1 MEILLVYPFLDKFV
15 FFPQFLFV
23 LPFIIFGLL
32 ILYSSWK
39 NNEVIRKNKLLIY
52 TFLFTTILLIGFF
65 FIPEIF
71 IINVSPSE
79 VFLSNFLIIFRF
91 SLFYILTLIPQAV
104 ILVYIGW
111 KNKNEF
117 KNYWLISA
125 ILFLINIGWE
135 YYSKLLEKYNIINLI
150 SIPLSNPIFYFNL
163 FFLLL
168 SLTSFT
174 YMFIHGI
181 FNNQKQFTST
191 GVSMIFVDTYVS
203 LMAGYVLFLV
213 FMG

>member
-39 NNEVIRKNKLLIY
+39 NNEVIRKNKLLKY

-125 ILFLINIGWE
+125 ILFLMNIGWE
-135 YYSKLLEKYNIINLI
+135 YYSKLLEKYNIINLV
-150 SIPLSNPIFYFNL
+150 SIPLSNPMFYFNL

-181 FNNQKQFTST
+181 SNDQKQFTST
-191 GVSMIFVDTYVS
+191 GVSMIFVDTYIS

>member
-125 ILFLINIGWE
+125 ILFLMNIGWE

-150 SIPLSNPIFYFNL
+150 SIPLSNPMFYFNL

-181 FNNQKQFTST
+181 FNNQNQFTST

-203 LMAGYVLFLV
+203 LMTGYVLFLV

>member
-125 ILFLINIGWE
+125 ILFLMNIGWE

>member
-150 SIPLSNPIFYFNL
+150 SIPLSNPMFYFNL

-181 FNNQKQFTST
+181 SNDQKQFTST
-191 GVSMIFVDTYVS
+191 GVSMIFVDTYIS

>member
-181 FNNQKQFTST
+181 FNNQNQFTST

>member
-39 NNEVIRKNKLLIY
+39 NNEVIRKNKLLKY

-125 ILFLINIGWE
+125 ILFLMNIGWE

-181 FNNQKQFTST
+181 SNDQKQFTST
-191 GVSMIFVDTYVS
+191 GVSMIFVDTYIS

>member
-125 ILFLINIGWE
+125 ILFLMNIGWE

-150 SIPLSNPIFYFNL
+150 SIPLSNPMFYFNL

-181 FNNQKQFTST
+181 SNDQKQFTST
-191 GVSMIFVDTYVS
+191 GVSMIFVDTYIS

>member
-125 ILFLINIGWE
+125 ILFLMNIGWE
-135 YYSKLLEKYNIINLI
+135 YYSKLLEKYNIINLV
-150 SIPLSNPIFYFNL
+150 SIPLSNPMFYFNL
-163 FFLLL
+163 LFLLL

-181 FNNQKQFTST
+181 SNDQKQFTST
-191 GVSMIFVDTYVS
+191 GVSMIFVDTYIS